1 MCIYIRKWEKERKG
15 KRKRNS
21 WLSGPGGILAQP
33 GARAAARAACPARP
47 TNGARRR
54 DGAVGAGP
62 HASEG
67 KGERHQGGGKR
78 RSAHG
83 GGGTGRWWLD
93 GSSSS
98 MIRFWVVRVVA

>member
-1 MCIYIRKWEKERKG
+1 VYIYKKMG
-15 KRKRNS
+15 KREKRKKKKEF
-21 WLSGPGGILAQP
+21 LVKRAGGILAQP

-47 TNGARRR
+47 TNGARRG

-83 GGGTGRWWLD
+83 GGGTGRRWLD

-98 MIRFWVVRVVA
+98 MIRFWVVGVVA